1 TVRYEA
7 TFRPQEGGAEMRF
20 RLDEA
25 HYHQLTV
32 GDKGQLVYQ
41 GTRFLEFVP
50 APAR

>member
-1 TVRYEA
+1 
-7 TFRPQEGGAEMRF
+7 MRF

-32 GDKGQLVYQ
+32 GDRGQLVYQ
-41 GTRFLEFVP
+41 GTRFMEFVP